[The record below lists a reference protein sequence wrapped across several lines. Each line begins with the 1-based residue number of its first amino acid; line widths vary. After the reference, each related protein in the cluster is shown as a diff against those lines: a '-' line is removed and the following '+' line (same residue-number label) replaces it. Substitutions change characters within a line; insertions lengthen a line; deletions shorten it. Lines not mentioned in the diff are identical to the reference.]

1 MQMYITGFSLRYLYW
16 YIVLLSW
23 WSVLL
28 H

>member
-16 YIVLLSW
+16 YIILLSW

-28 H
+28 R